1 MSLGQATLSG
11 VLVLDILGKVPPPLS
26 NGKRVWRVTQ
36 LEMGVGPQRLG
47 QLVRLKEKW
56 PLGRPH
62 RGPVDQV
69 EDRYIG
75 IVEAASSNLAR
86 SISMTLDVIR

>member
-1 MSLGQATLSG
+1 MSHPQATQG
-11 VLVLDILGKVPPPLS
+11 VIPSLNVGEMGPPLRS
-26 NGKRVWRVTQ
+26 IWWRVRQVTQ
-36 LEMGVGPQRLG
+36 TEMGVGPQRFG
-47 QLVRLKEKW
+47 RLVRLKETW
-56 PLGRPH
+56 PVGRPH

-86 SISMTLDVIR
+86 STSMN

>member
-1 MSLGQATLSG
+1 MSLGQATQDEVLSQG
-11 VLVLDILGKVPPPLS
+11 EEETVPPLRS
-26 NGKRVWRVTQ
+26 IWTRVWRVTRT
-36 LEMGVGPQRLG
+36 EKGGGPQRLG
-47 QLVRLKEKW
+47 GLVRLKETW
-56 PLGRPH
+56 PVGRPH

-86 SISMTLDVIR
+86 SISL

>member
-1 MSLGQATLSG
+1 MSLGQATLAVTLSQDKEG
-11 VLVLDILGKVPPPLS
+11 TVPLPRS
-26 NGKRVWRVTQ
+26 NGTRVWRVTR
-36 LEMGVGPQRLG
+36 LDMEEGPQRLG
-47 QLVRLKEKW
+47 WLVRLKEKW
-56 PLGRPH
+56 RLGRAH

-86 SISMTLDVIR
+86 SISL

>member
-1 MSLGQATLSG
+1 MSLGQAIQVEVLSQG
-11 VLVLDILGKVPPPLS
+11 EGETVPPPPS

-36 LEMGVGPQRLG
+36 LEREECPQRLG
-47 QLVRLKEKW
+47 RLVRLKETW
-56 PLGRPH
+56 PVGRPH

-86 SISMTLDVIR
+86 STIHIFVYF

>member
-1 MSLGQATLSG
+1 MSLGQAIQDGDLF
-11 VLVLDILGKVPPPLS
+11 VNILGKVLPPRS

-36 LEMGVGPQRLG
+36 LEMEESPQRLG
-47 QLVRLKEKW
+47 RLVRLKEKW

-86 SISMTLDVIR
+86 STKPRGKASA

>member
-1 MSLGQATLSG
+1 MSLGQAIQDGGLF
-11 VLVLDILGKVPPPLS
+11 VNILGKVPLPPS

-36 LEMGVGPQRLG
+36 LGMEEGPQRLG
-47 QLVRLKEKW
+47 RLVRLKEKW
-56 PLGRPH
+56 PVGRPH

-86 SISMTLDVIR
+86 STKPRGKASA